1 MILLNIIFKNEK
13 FDIVNKI
20 DLMNINFNKKDI
32 NIGISEAMER
42 DIHFIEIIT
51 GENEDYA
58 RIKREVIKH
67 VSKIILD
74 IFIEQYCEE
83 EITGI
88 IERNY
93 FFLKYE
99 EMQIVSEK
107 FYRVFVQ
114 DDVVSEDNLIYFV
127 NKRNEILEKI
137 AACIKENN
145 EINIDGFFMFRTKD
159 IRRNLEDVL
168 NKIVE
173 RYMVEKEYEEFIKLL
188 KYFVETQDS
197 RIDKINLIVK
207 EDDSCLILNEEGE
220 NIINDVMNDLTT
232 SKYEGQIGFD
242 DLVLSGLISYSPKKI
257 VVYSNNTNIN
267 DNEMIGTIKN
277 VFEEK
282 VEFKHYK
289 SIEDIV
295 HPVKI

>member
-1 MILLNIIFKNEK
+1 MRLLKIIFKNEK
-13 FDIVNKI
+13 FDIANKI
-20 DLMNINFNKKDI
+20 DSMNMKFKKKDI
-32 NIGISEAMER
+32 NVGILESVEN

-51 GENEDYA
+51 GKEEDYEKV
-58 RIKREVIKH
+58 KREVIKNI
-67 VSKIILD
+67 SKIILD
-74 IFIEQYCEE
+74 IFIEQYCTNEL
-83 EITGI
+83 TDI
-88 IERNY
+88 IESTY

-114 DDVVSEDNLIYFV
+114 DSMISEDDLIYSV
-127 NKRNEILEKI
+127 NKRNEILEEI
-137 AACIKENN
+137 YTCIEENN
-145 EINIDGFFMFRTKD
+145 EFNIDGFFMFRTKY

-173 RYMVEKEYEEFIKLL
+173 RHMVEKEYDEFIKLL
-188 KYFVETQDS
+188 KYFVEMQDS

-207 EDDSCLILNEEGE
+207 EDNSCLILNEDGE
-220 NIINDVMNDLTT
+220 DIINDVMEDLTT
-232 SKYEGQIGFD
+232 SKYKGQIGVD

-257 VVYSNNTNIN
+257 VVYSNNNN
-267 DNEMIGTIKN
+267 LNNNEMIDTIKS

-295 HPVKI
+295 HPIKV